1 MQKPFLR
8 VSAQTI
14 TITIVTIVTTVTIV
28 TISVI
33 LQFGN
38 QVLYVEVVIE
48 D

>member
-8 VSAQTI
+8 VSAQTITI

-38 QVLYVEVVIE
+38 QVLYVE
-48 D
+48 